1 MVDFHL
7 SKLKLELSIHGQLQ
21 IHSYSHAFFF
31 FFFLY
36 FDSPRVCIN
45 GQGLYQWA
53 GATSWIT
60 IACPNHNDMDLIG
73 ENAHHT
79 VGLLDFV
86 TRLIIRF
93 ETP

>member
-31 FFFLY
+31 FLSL
-36 FDSPRVCIN
+36 DSPRVCIN

-73 ENAHHT
+73 ENAHLT